1 MSYKTLQTG
10 VLAPSY
16 IFAFFKYENS
26 KKPPYY
32 LKRNYKK
39 KWLTIN
45 LIYSIILIG
54 FFKSNNKQY
63 LDINILLVLSS
74 LYLLVMLGWVENS
87 RYFCPIL
94 IYLSI
99 FFGNGIAIITK
110 KNK

>member
-10 VLAPSY
+10 VLDPTY

-32 LKRNYKK
+32 LEKNYKK

-45 LIYSIILIG
+45 LIYSIIIYTIILIG

-63 LDINILLVLSS
+63 LDINILLVFSS
-74 LYLLVMLGWVENS
+74 
-87 RYFCPIL
+87 
-94 IYLSI
+94 
-99 FFGNGIAIITK
+99 
-110 KNK
+110 